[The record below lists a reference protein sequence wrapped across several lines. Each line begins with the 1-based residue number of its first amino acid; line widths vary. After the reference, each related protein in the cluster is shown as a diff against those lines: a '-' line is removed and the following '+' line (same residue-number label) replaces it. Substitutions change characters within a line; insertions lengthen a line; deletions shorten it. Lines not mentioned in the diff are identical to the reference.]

1 MKGKLS
7 TALCVMLCALLLILA
22 LAVGAVRGWAQ
33 EREEAARDADYALL
47 VSAEERMADFA
58 MDAANL
64 AVVAQRHL
72 PKGHPD
78 VQALQDAFTAYKRL
92 SDQGVEAAMPVLREA
107 AEAAAR
113 LSVSLPQLESV
124 RQSARDTAYVSTLC
138 AALASAPDVTSATQS
153 HYEQFNQ
160 RMEAS
165 FTGRL
170 AMLLGVK
177 PLGQEAAE

>member
-7 TALCVMLCALLLILA
+7 TTLSVILCVLLLLLA
-22 LAVGAVRGWAQ
+22 LSVGAVRGWTQ
-33 EREEAARDADYALL
+33 EREEAAMDADYALYAS
-47 VSAEERMADFA
+47 VKESIADFA

-72 PKGHPD
+72 PKDHPD
-78 VQALQDAFTAYKRL
+78 VQVLRDAFTAYKRL
-92 SDQGVEAAMPVLREA
+92 SHRGVEATVPALQEA
-107 AEAAAR
+107 AEVAAR

-138 AALASAPDVTSATQS
+138 AALANVPDVTSASQS
-153 HYEQFNQ
+153 YYERFNQ

-165 FTGRL
+165 LTGRL